1 MDKPYGYV
9 RADGKGLFIYGD
21 HQFTNN
27 QNHDLI
33 PVYTHPK
40 DKVIQKAW
48 NMMSMHNSELLLEN
62 EQLKKQL
69 MRRSLWYAIK
79 RAIRIWRGKE

>member
-1 MDKPYGYV
+1 MDKE
-9 RADGKGLFIYGD
+9 A
-21 HQFTNN
+21 
-27 QNHDLI
+27 
-33 PVYTHPK
+33 
-40 DKVIQKAW
+40 IQKAW
-48 NMMSMHNSELLLEN
+48 NTMSMLNSELLLEN